1 MYIYKLKE
9 QEYDFLL
16 KIVNEKFTD
25 ANINK
30 NINLFLIYAKKN
42 DNENVLKYYSLMNIL
57 QQEALKMIL
66 LTFQKKY
73 EQIIELFEQNLLQT
87 KDYAYAIMSAIRM
100 NNYNKAHEI
109 AGKLL
114 ENVEKKECTPFRCG
128 MALLLDIFSYFRQ
141 NQYKEAEDLIEKYK
155 EKPQLKFI
163 YEECQTNYG
172 LSPFFYILLSEL
184 KNKTKE
190 IDLSIKFLNMAYSS
204 FYKVNITLTFYY
216 FDLVD
221 EFVFQKLQIKNK
233 ILVEK
238 VDIAND
244 CLKAIKRNKTIN
256 KKEIETMQEN
266 LEKLNDKVIN
276 TNDKMGNEQNQLF
289 REVMNIQQMM
299 DKFLGEMNNIK
310 NDNKELKE
318 GYKNL
323 VNENKEI
330 KEKVEKTDNRINN
343 LEDIAKNSG
352 AAKMSELK
360 KRLKELE
367 KKNQNKAYYSQVF
380 QENLYS
386 IILKYRMNK
395 EGSIENEE
403 LKGKVNVGKKIGS
416 AIASVTET
424 IPIIGKIISIS
435 EMIVDKIIEMRE
447 YAAYENQRQS
457 LLNTFYET
465 KSLQTEYDFQMLCLE
480 ISLIIAENTNYFDD
494 KSKKDDKNISSKGSE
509 IVNFIKQKKEELE
522 NWISGKEECPF
533 QEEAFIA
540 IEDVSLLIVYIAEN
554 SRIIINKWKSGVS
567 MADILAKS
575 VLRKDIEKILQ
586 EEKSNKEDDKVKT
599 DCCLVY

>member
-1 MYIYKLKE
+1 
-9 QEYDFLL
+9 
-16 KIVNEKFTD
+16 
-25 ANINK
+25 
-30 NINLFLIYAKKN
+30 
-42 DNENVLKYYSLMNIL
+42 MNIF

-66 LTFQKKY
+66 LTCQKKY
-73 EQIIELFEQNLLQT
+73 EQIIELLEQKLLQK
-87 KDYAYAIMSAIRM
+87 KDYAYAIMSAIRL

-114 ENVEKKECTPFRCG
+114 DNVEQKQCTPFRYG
-128 MALLLDIFSYFRQ
+128 MALLLDAFSYFKQ
-141 NQYKEAEDLIEKYK
+141 NQYKEAENLLEKFK
-155 EKPQLKFI
+155 EKSQLKFI

-204 FYKVNITLTFYY
+204 FYKINITLTFYY

-221 EFVFQKLQIKNK
+221 EIVFEKLQMKNK
-233 ILVEK
+233 ILVDK
-238 VDIAND
+238 IDIAND

-256 KKEIETMQEN
+256 EKEIETMQKN
-266 LEKLNDKVIN
+266 LEKLNNKVIN
-276 TNDKMGNEQNQLF
+276 TNDKMGNDQNQLF
-289 REVMNIQQMM
+289 QEVMNIQQMM
-299 DKFLGEMNNIK
+299 DKFQGEMNNIK

-330 KEKVEKTDNRINN
+330 KEKAEITNNRVNN
-343 LEDIAKNSG
+343 LEDIAENSG

-367 KKNQNKAYYSQVF
+367 KKNQNKAYFSQVF
-380 QENLYS
+380 QENLYT

-395 EGSIENEE
+395 EGYIENKE
-403 LKGKVNVGKKIGS
+403 LNGKIGVGI
-416 AIASVTET
+416 AIGKGISLAAQS
-424 IPIIGKIISIS
+424 IPIIGKIITIS
-435 EMIVDKIIEMRE
+435 EKIVDKIIKMRE
-447 YAAYENQRQS
+447 NAAYENQRQYI
-457 LLNTFYET
+457 LNTFYET
-465 KSLQTEYDFQMLCLE
+465 KSLQTEYDFQMLCFE
-480 ISLIIAENTNYFDD
+480 VSLIIAESTKYFDD
-494 KSKKDDKNISSKGSE
+494 KSKKNYKEISSKGNE
-509 IVNFIKQKKEELE
+509 IVNFITQKKEELK

-540 IEDVSLLIVYIAEN
+540 MEDVSLLIVYIAKN

-575 VLRKDIEKILQ
+575 VLRKDIETILQ
-586 EEKSNKEDDKVKT
+586 LEKSNKEEDDKVKIQ
-599 DCCLVY
+599 CCLVY